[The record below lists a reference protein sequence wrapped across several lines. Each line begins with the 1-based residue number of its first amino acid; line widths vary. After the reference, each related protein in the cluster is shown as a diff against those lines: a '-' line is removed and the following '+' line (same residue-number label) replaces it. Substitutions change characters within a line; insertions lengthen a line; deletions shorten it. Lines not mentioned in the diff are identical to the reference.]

1 MLSAQ
6 PEDADKI
13 YEELKKRALAQ
24 KRREKAHDE
33 IDSALEI
40 DEIEQE
46 DDTSESSV
54 EMLGSTKILELI
66 RGYSKME
73 RIDFTNSL
81 LGFVN
86 KKDKRQIDILL
97 PALKELVGPL
107 Y

>member
-73 RIDFTNSL
+73 REDFTNNL
-81 LGFVN
+81 LGFAN
-86 KKDKRQIDILL
+86 KKDKSQIDILL

>member
-73 RIDFTNSL
+73 REDFTNNL
-81 LGFVN
+81 LGFAN

>member
-54 EMLGSTKILELI
+54 EMLGSTKI
-66 RGYSKME
+66 E
-73 RIDFTNSL
+73 REDFTNNL
-81 LGFVN
+81 LGFAN